1 MASPRVLN
9 YMYIVHFQ
17 EHGTLVECYLLIT
30 SIHITDLS
38 AANHS
43 SYRGTANN
51 DLNPGFDFFLISA
64 IDERRRENRRHTS
77 PALDFPPSERS
88 I

>member
-1 MASPRVLN
+1 VASPRVLN

-51 DLNPGFDFFLISA
+51 DLNPGFDFFDFS
-64 IDERRRENRRHTS
+64 NRRTEKRK
-77 PALDFPPSERS
+77 PTAY
-88 I
+88 

>member
-1 MASPRVLN
+1 
-9 YMYIVHFQ
+9 MYIVHFQ
-17 EHGTLVECYLLIT
+17 EHRTLVERYLLIT
-30 SIHITDLS
+30 FTHITELG

-51 DLNPGFDFFLISA
+51 DLNTGFDFLISA